1 MTRKAMTR
9 KAKADRPALLHE
21 HGTVRN
27 DKGSVRAREMRSDQ
41 KSIGQLLQIRL
52 SRRDFSAAAAWS
64 TAAAL
69 MPAAL
74 YGCAKEAA
82 PAAKTGTTS
91 AVSSLAFDE
100 VAMSLTAEDVLPAGY
115 SRQVVIRW
123 GDPLL
128 HDAPPFEPAA
138 QTRGA
143 AEKQFGYNN
152 DYTAYLPIDW
162 NNPGSDHGLLVVS
175 HEYPLPHL
183 MFDGLSDEDAAANIS
198 ESQVDVTMAAVGLSV
213 VEVLREGKEW
223 RVVAGSAYNRR
234 VSMFTPIEI
243 RGPAAGHKRMQTSAD
258 PAGTTVIGTH
268 DNCNG
273 GVTPWGTVLS
283 CEEGSSDFIHGDY
296 TKSADR
302 EHLKRYYYDAQSDTG
317 DYGWG
322 RFHRRLNFNIEMNEP
337 NRFEWV
343 VEIDPYEPDSAPVK
357 RTALGRFAHEAA
369 HTVVNSD
376 GRVVVFMTDDW
387 EYEYV
392 YRFVTNEKFNP
403 ADRRANKHLLDDG
416 TLSVGRFNEDGTLAW
431 LPLRFGEGPL
441 TAENGFADAGDML
454 VQTRRAADLLGA
466 TPMDAP
472 EGIVSDPRTG
482 SIYLA
487 LTQNGDRKPHEVSA
501 ANPRANNE
509 YGHMLELF
517 APRDPAGE
525 IEFAAEQFR
534 WSVLVLCGAGEEES
548 LFHQDTS
555 ATSRFTEPDNL
566 AVDPFG
572 RLWVCTDAGNGER
585 DALYVMETS
594 GSGRNL
600 SRRFYLPPLEAECCS
615 PTFTPDGRTLF
626 ISVQHPGE
634 EAQSLDSVVT
644 RWPAEVP
651 GHPPRP
657 SVIAISR
664 DDGDVIGA

>member
-1 MTRKAMTR
+1 MTRKKTS
-9 KAKADRPALLHE
+9 DRSPLPPE

-27 DKGSVRAREMRSDQ
+27 DKGSVRAREIRSDQ
-41 KSIGQLLQIRL
+41 KSIRQLLEIRL
-52 SRRDFSAAAAWS
+52 SRRDFSSAAAWS

-74 YGCAKEAA
+74 YGCAGEEA
-82 PAAKTGTTS
+82 PVAATGNASTIGTIG
-91 AVSSLAFDE
+91 SLTFDE
-100 VAMSLTAEDVLPAGY
+100 VPMSLTAEDVLPAGY

-128 HDAPPFEPAA
+128 PDAPPFDPAS
-138 QTRGA
+138 QTRA
-143 AEKQFGYNN
+143 SAERQFGYNN
-152 DYTAYLPIDW
+152 DFLAYLPMDW
-162 NNPGSDHGLLVVS
+162 GNPGSDHGLLVVN

-183 MFDGLSDEDAAANIS
+183 MFEGLTDEDAAANVT

-213 VEVLREGKEW
+213 VEVVREGKEW
-223 RVVAGSAYNRR
+223 RVVGDSAYNRR

-243 RGPAAGHKRMQTSAD
+243 RGPSAGHKRMQTSAD

-296 TKSADR
+296 TKSPDR
-302 EHLKRYYYDAQSDTG
+302 EHLKRYYYDAQSETG

-322 RFHRRLNFNIEMNEP
+322 RFHRRLDFNVEMNEP

-376 GRVVVFMTDDW
+376 GRVVVFLSDDW

-392 YRFVTNEKFNP
+392 YRFVTHGKFDPLN
-403 ADRRANKHLLDDG
+403 RSANKHLLDEG
-416 TLSVGRFNEDGTLAW
+416 VLSVGRFNEDGSLVW
-431 LPLRFGEGPL
+431 LPLIFGEGPL
-441 TAENGFADAGDML
+441 TEENGFADMGDL
-454 VQTRRAADLLGA
+454 LIQTRRAADLLGA

-472 EGIVSDPRTG
+472 EGFVSDPRTG
-482 SIYLA
+482 AVYIA
-487 LTQNGDRKPHEVSA
+487 LTQNSDRQPHEVSA

-517 APRDPAGE
+517 APKTPDGA
-525 IEFAAEQFR
+525 IEFAAETFS
-534 WSVLVLCGAGEEES
+534 WSILVLCGADKEES
-548 LFHQDTS
+548 LFHPDTT
-555 ATSRFTEPDNL
+555 AESRFTDPDNL
-566 AVDPFG
+566 TVDHLG

-585 DALYVMETS
+585 DALYVMDTS
-594 GSGRNL
+594 GPGRKL
-600 SRRFYLPPLEAECCS
+600 SRRFYLPPLESECCS
-615 PTFTPDGRTLF
+615 PAFTPDAKTLF
-626 ISVQHPGE
+626 VSVQHPGE
-634 EAQSLDSVVT
+634 EARTLSSVVT

-664 DDGDVIGA
+664 DDGGVIGA